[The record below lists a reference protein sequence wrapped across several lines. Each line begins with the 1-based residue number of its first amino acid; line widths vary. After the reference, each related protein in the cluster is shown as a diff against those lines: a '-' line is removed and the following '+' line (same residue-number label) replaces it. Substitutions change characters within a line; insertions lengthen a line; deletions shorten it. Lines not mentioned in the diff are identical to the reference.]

1 MGFYLF
7 SGTLA
12 PYANLTKNGSAPK
25 QEGDIGAELLFGDF
39 VGNITPDLKCRLK
52 LA

>member
-1 MGFYLF
+1 MDYCLF

-12 PYANLTKNGSAPK
+12 PFANLAKNGSAPK

-39 VGNITPDLKCRLK
+39 VVNITPDLKFRLK